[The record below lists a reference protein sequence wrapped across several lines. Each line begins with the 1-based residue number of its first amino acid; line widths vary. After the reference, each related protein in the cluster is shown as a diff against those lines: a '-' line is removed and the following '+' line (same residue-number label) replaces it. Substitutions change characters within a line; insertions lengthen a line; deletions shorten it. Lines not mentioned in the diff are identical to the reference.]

1 MQQAE
6 ATSGDPARPLMVD
19 TWSKAPDRALD
30 DPNLTPFD
38 KVLLMKLIQVERR
51 WGRDDG
57 GIWESDSQLARL
69 MSVRARS
76 TIQKTLHTLDR
87 EGYIDRETDPDN
99 PKLGRF
105 IRFLWRPCRPGERA
119 DPCPPLR
126 TPHARDD
133 GQVPDDHCPP
143 LRARTSSTTG
153 AHVLDDGR
161 ERPPLRALAPAET
174 VDVDRHYGLHPIREL
189 LRLKTEEQQEARPSS
204 IDALV
209 GASPPAETTEGTQ
222 APTRVLTPPADSPP
236 PPAFALAVPPAPKP
250 GRPERLE
257 RTADQIREDV
267 VSALEW
273 VTKNRQTFRDL
284 DLLEADACKLGPDNP
299 WTKSMMPTLDRAR
312 AARDCIDRWK
322 KTRGSG
328 TDANPNPTPGQG
340 THP

>member
-1 MQQAE
+1 M
-6 ATSGDPARPLMVD
+6 TTVRHYGRARP
-19 TWSKAPDRALD
+19 
-30 DPNLTPFD
+30 
-38 KVLLMKLIQVERR
+38 RR
-51 WGRDDG
+51 
-57 GIWESDSQLARL
+57 
-69 MSVRARS
+69 
-76 TIQKTLHTLDR
+76 
-87 EGYIDRETDPDN
+87 
-99 PKLGRF
+99 
-105 IRFLWRPCRPGERA
+105 
-119 DPCPPLR
+119 
-126 TPHARDD
+126 
-133 GQVPDDHCPP
+133 
-143 LRARTSSTTG
+143 RARTSSTTG
-153 AHVLDDGR
+153 AS
-161 ERPPLRALAPAET
+161 A
-174 VDVDRHYGLHPIREL
+174 RHYGRSRPLRRSTSTVITDSILLGEL

>member
-1 MQQAE
+1 M
-6 ATSGDPARPLMVD
+6 
-19 TWSKAPDRALD
+19 
-30 DPNLTPFD
+30 
-38 KVLLMKLIQVERR
+38 
-51 WGRDDG
+51 GRDDG

-174 VDVDRHYGLHPIREL
+174 VDVDRHYGLHPIRRAFE
-189 LRLKTEEQQEARPSS
+189 TEDRRTTRGAAVVDRCPCGGISAGR
-204 IDALV
+204 DDRRNP
-209 GASPPAETTEGTQ
+209 GPDASPHPAG
-222 APTRVLTPPADSPP
+222 RLTATARLRPGRT
-236 PPAFALAVPPAPKP
+236 PAPKP